1 MPGVETVGG
10 INPLPLS
17 GQQSLNSY
25 SVADSPQNIRSASYF
40 STMPGYFETMQIRL
54 LEGRFFNEHDDDE
67 YTTIA
72 IIDKNFADENWPGQ
86 DPIGRKIILSANS
99 KRPKMVDVVGVV
111 DHVKMESV
119 RDDIRP
125 QVYVP
130 YAANSLDGMTLTIR
144 TKGNSPSLANM
155 AKNEI
160 ESIPDSRAVSAIK
173 TMDEYVSD
181 AMADT
186 SFALFLLGIL
196 AGVALVLCSV
206 GLYGVIAYS
215 VNQRVAEIGIR
226 TALGAQPSDILKMI
240 IGKGLIL
247 TLIGVALGVA
257 GSFFVTRL
265 MAGLL
270 FQVKPTDPV
279 TFVGVSALLLMIGL
293 VACYIP
299 ARRATKVDPMVAL
312 R

>member
-1 MPGVETVGG
+1 MD
-10 INPLPLS
+10 N
-17 GQQSLNSY
+17 
-25 SVADSPQNIRSASYF
+25 
-40 STMPGYFETMQIRL
+40 
-54 LEGRFFNEHDDDE
+54 
-67 YTTIA
+67 
-72 IIDKNFADENWPGQ
+72 
-86 DPIGRKIILSANS
+86 
-99 KRPKMVDVVGVV
+99 
-111 DHVKMESV
+111 V
-119 RDDIRP
+119 RDDSRP
-125 QVYVP
+125 QIYVP
-130 YAANSLDGMTLTIR
+130 YISAAYDGITLTVRSRGNSL
-144 TKGNSPSLANM
+144 SLAN
-155 AKNEI
+155 AARKEI

-173 TMDEYVSD
+173 IMDEYVSD

-196 AGVALVLCSV
+196 AFVALVLCSV

-226 TALGAQPSDILKMI
+226 MALGAQPSDILRMV

-247 TLIGVALGVA
+247 TLIGVAMGVA

-270 FQVKPTDPV
+270 FQVKATDPV
-279 TFVGVSALLLMIGL
+279 TFVGVSMVLMLIGL
-293 VACYIP
+293 IACYIP